1 MKTFLKQ
8 FMMVLSLFT
17 LVTLM
22 LAPSLAKTEEMTK
35 KKAIMEPTSTTKAA
49 ELRTKLNILLQE
61 HVFLAAAATGAALG
75 GRQAEF
81 EAAATALDGN
91 SLDLSRAIG
100 SVYGPD
106 AEKAFLPL
114 WRKHIGFVVD
124 YTTGVATKD
133 QAKQDK
139 AVADLVQY
147 TKDFGAFINSAS
159 PSLPVDVVAN
169 LVKTHVLTLK
179 AVIDAQAAGDQVKAY
194 TELRKAASHMEMI
207 ADPLAETIVKQFP
220 KKFASK

>member
-1 MKTFLKQ
+1 MA
-8 FMMVLSLFT
+8 LSLFT
-17 LVTLM
+17 LMTLM
-22 LAPSLAKTEEMTK
+22 LAPSSAQTQEMNK

-81 EAAATALDGN
+81 EAATAALDGN
-91 SLDLSRAIG
+91 SIELSKAIG
-100 SVYGPD
+100 LVYGPD

-133 QAKQDK
+133 KAKQDK

-159 PSLPVDVVAN
+159 PSLPGDVVTD

-179 AVIDAQAAGDQVKAY
+179 AVIDAQAVGDQAKAY
-194 TELRKAASHMEMI
+194 AELRKAASYMQMI